1 MRALAA
7 LALAALSACAEARE
21 APSAT
26 PQSSSVPPSAS
37 STPATEEAVGSSA
50 AKRSPPEPVKEP
62 LRLIAGGDIDLA
74 RLRGQVLLRDPTHDD
89 FAPLA
94 PLFASADVRFANL
107 ESTITD
113 RKGETQS
120 SWSTLVFTAPP
131 QAAPALSR
139 AKLDIVSLANNHAW
153 DYGQAGLFETF
164 DRLTAAKVPWVGAD
178 RTTEGAYAARIV
190 ESRGQRIAFVAVTA
204 IWNQALDPHP
214 GKAFIADADRERMLA
229 AVRAARALDVDRVI
243 LSFHGGDEYVAEPLP
258 RTRELLIAALDAGA
272 DAVIGHHPHVIQ
284 RVEIHDGKPIFY
296 SLGNLMMRMST
307 SQPWTEY
314 GMLAR
319 ITLAPNAP
327 IGVEICP
334 IRSFGLDVIPLGADR
349 EREARE
355 RFFRIRFGGLLNGG
369 AKVDAA
375 SAVELG
381 TFAADGCASLTPR
394 G

>member
-1 MRALAA
+1 MKRLCAA
-7 LALAALSACAEARE
+7 VLSALSACAETSE

-26 PQSSSVPPSAS
+26 PQSSSSPPVEISPEVV
-37 STPATEEAVGSSA
+37 TSSA
-50 AKRSPPEPVKEP
+50 AKRTPPEKQA

-74 RLRGQVLLRDPTHDD
+74 RLRGQVLLRNPERDD

-94 PLFASADVRFANL
+94 PLFAAADVRFANL

-131 QAAPALSR
+131 AAAGVLARS
-139 AKLDIVSLANNHAW
+139 KLDLVSLANNHAW
-153 DYGQAGLFETF
+153 DYGQPGLFETF
-164 DRLTAAKVPWVGAD
+164 DRLTAVKLPWVGAG
-178 RTTEGAYAARIV
+178 RTIEAAYAPHIV
-190 ESRGQRIAFVAVTA
+190 ERNGQRIAFVAVTA
-204 IWNQALDPHP
+204 VWNQALDPHP
-214 GKAFIADADRERMLA
+214 GKQLIADADRESMLA
-229 AVRAARALDVDRVI
+229 AIKAARGLDVDRVV

-314 GMLAR
+314 GMLGR
-319 ITLAPNAP
+319 LTLEPHGA
-327 IGVEICP
+327 IGAEICP
-334 IRSFGLDVIPLGADR
+334 IRSFGLDVIPLGTDR
-349 EREARE
+349 ERELRE
-355 RFFRIRFGGLLNGG
+355 RYFRIRFGGLLSAG
-369 AKVDAA
+369 AKVDPA

-381 TFAADGCASLTPR
+381 AFGEDGCASLTPR